1 MFEML
6 VGLEVS
12 NDEIYNQYRAAM
24 KPILNRFDGEFGFD
38 FKVSE
43 VLKSEDNTKINRVF
57 TIRFSDEQSK
67 DAFFNNHEYLRAKQ
81 QFFETSVRQVTIIA
95 SYTK

>member
-12 NDEIYNQYRAAM
+12 NDDIYDQYRAAM
-24 KPILNRFDGEFGFD
+24 KPILNRFGGEFGYD

-43 VLKSEDNTKINRVF
+43 VLKGEENTEINRVF

-67 DAFFNNHEYLRAKQ
+67 DAFFNNDEYQLAKQ
-81 QFFETSVRQVTIIA
+81 QFFETSVNQATIIA

>member
-12 NDEIYNQYRAAM
+12 NDEIYDQYRAAM
-24 KPILNRFDGEFGFD
+24 KPILNRFGGEFGYD

-43 VLKSEDNTKINRVF
+43 VLKSEEYTEINRVF

-67 DAFFNNHEYLRAKQ
+67 DAFFNNDEYQLAKQ
-81 QFFETSVRQVTIIA
+81 LFFETSVNQVTIIA

>member
-12 NDEIYNQYRAAM
+12 NNDIYDQYRAAM
-24 KPILNRFDGEFGFD
+24 TPILNRFGGEFGYD

-43 VLKSEDNTKINRVF
+43 VLKSEDNEEINRVF
-57 TIRFSDEQSK
+57 IIRISDEQSK
-67 DAFFNNHEYLRAKQ
+67 DAFFNNDE
-81 QFFETSVRQVTIIA
+81 
-95 SYTK
+95 